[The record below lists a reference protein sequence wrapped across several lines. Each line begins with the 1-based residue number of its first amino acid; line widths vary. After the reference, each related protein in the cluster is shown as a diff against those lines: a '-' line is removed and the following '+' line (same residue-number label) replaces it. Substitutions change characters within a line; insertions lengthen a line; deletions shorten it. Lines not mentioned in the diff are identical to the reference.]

1 MDLAGRENLT
11 FPAWV
16 VRQPVKRGGMGGR
29 SHAETCRIAFYGAM
43 EQALPKLHKGFCSTL
58 VTVVGGGDRFG
69 ETASGDDRWR
79 TLLDSGSK
87 LGQEFKEAWQALQRE
102 AEDAAAWL
110 GEEVTGP
117 LSVDVASA
125 GGRCCSGETRGKI
138 TEHREMTI
146 GRLIDEG
153 LVHYHDQACRPVWSW
168 PERDKLS
175 SQWLLSLPGH
185 DSSLTSEE
193 FTQCVEAL
201 LCLPSTACS
210 TLIGEKVGRG
220 LGRVDLFGD
229 SVVAAKVRGDG
240 WRRRHDVVKRKIL
253 SLYRWAGI
261 EVECE
266 VFNLFSGL
274 IPQLGLSR
282 IEAGRKRQGL
292 VPNFRVREPPVEG
305 REGDEL
311 VLAELKMI
319 TSCPTRYHRNPRV
332 EELTGGQQHWL
343 GSTLESN

>member
-1 MDLAGRENLT
+1 
-11 FPAWV
+11 
-16 VRQPVKRGGMGGR
+16 
-29 SHAETCRIAFYGAM
+29 
-43 EQALPKLHKGFCSTL
+43 
-58 VTVVGGGDRFG
+58 
-69 ETASGDDRWR
+69 
-79 TLLDSGSK
+79 
-87 LGQEFKEAWQALQRE
+87 
-102 AEDAAAWL
+102 
-110 GEEVTGP
+110 
-117 LSVDVASA
+117 
-125 GGRCCSGETRGKI
+125 
-138 TEHREMTI
+138 
-146 GRLIDEG
+146 
-153 LVHYHDQACRPVWSW
+153 VWSW

-201 LCLPSTACS
+201 LCLLNTACS

-253 SLYRWAGI
+253 SLHRWAGI

-274 IPQLGLSR
+274 IPQQGLTR

-292 VPNFRVREPPVEG
+292 VPDFRVREPPIEG
-305 REGDEL
+305 KEGDEL
-311 VLAELKMI
+311 VLAELKVI

-332 EELTGGQQHWL
+332 EEKAVNRRAATLAGEYSNHARDIDRVYGGVAVGVVGPVQAKLLSFPPLRGWVFGAFGEASTDVHVMVDYLAEARQKHQQLLEGRWRTERKSQEADVAQYKGQIRRGLSLEAVRSQARLLLDRL
-343 GSTLESN
+343 GGLGAGAAAAAKRRDWAEAEEWRMGRERRANQLALSQGRPVRARGQFLVQ